1 MYTGAERSGLLLYR
15 ACLDPLSEH
24 SEPIYNVM
32 IINQI
37 LLYVLDMMTIF
48 CNLFL
53 YRFLSLQ
60 TEMNTGIISY
70 INSPA
75 DIEKISIKAKN
86 KQFQKFI
93 KFPFYGQFLLFL
105 QYLPLL
111 VTDDWLNSSY
121 LKIQL

>member
-1 MYTGAERSGLLLYR
+1 MYTGAERSGFLLYR
-15 ACLDPLSEH
+15 ACLDPFSEH

-37 LLYVLDMMTIF
+37 LLYLLDMMTIL

-70 INSPA
+70 INSQD
-75 DIEKISIKAKN
+75 DIEKIFISTKK
-86 KQFQKFI
+86 KFKKFI
-93 KFPFYGQFLLFL
+93 QFPFYGQFLLFL
-105 QYLPLL
+105 QYLPSL